1 MSGTLR
7 TGTWGDRNYHLA
19 IDWKV
24 TSQSVTNNTSTLYYR
39 IYADNSGN
47 SGTWV
52 AYYNIRVTIEGQTVY
67 TGNNINGYKG
77 ETLKTGYVTIK
88 HNDDGNKNVLF
99 NASADFYYPGSNTRT
114 INQNVSLSR
123 IDRGIY
129 NFKLGTGWG
138 DIEGAKTVTFS
149 KYNSNARVQIVFA
162 WWDYV
167 KKEKTVHWNIHE
179 GAGGNKIADNYTS
192 GYNLYLTDSIKDK
205 MKKSRP
211 DNWKGYGYVQAWVF
225 VGDKRIQTLT
235 LEVPGIIVSRAKPNL
250 TFTSSFTGQNQSLLG
265 SNTRGVKGVHK
276 LKLSINAKGNEY
288 ATIKHFEINF
298 DGKKTITK
306 KSTVELTATRAGK
319 KTVTVKVVDSRGWT
333 KESSKTVEVIEYRVP
348 IINYRVFRTENGI
361 ENPVGDTARITGVV
375 KMYPVQNTSGK
386 HVNEPFWKLSLDG
399 TRRSTASVMY
409 STNIPVDS
417 ERRFT
422 IEYGDKFTTASI
434 SGVIPLGKAPLVIG
448 QDAVGINTVPPE
460 NEKGLFLEK
469 DSRLYI
475 GHKYFLEFVPNDP
488 KLGRNDALYI
498 ARDDRKYGLALV
510 WNKLYFIKDYKYYE
524 IFKA

>member
-77 ETLKTGYVTIK
+77 ETLKTGYVAIK

-129 NFKLGTGWG
+129 NFKLGTGWE

-167 KKEKTVHWNIHE
+167 KKEKTVYWNIHE
-179 GAGGNKIADNYTS
+179 GASGNKIADNYRS
-192 GYNLYLTDSIKDK
+192 GLNLYLTDNIKNE

-225 VGDKRIQTLT
+225 IGDRRIQTLT
-235 LEVPGIIVSRAKPNL
+235 LEVPGIILSRAKPNL
-250 TFTSSFTGQNQSLLG
+250 TFTASFTGQNQSLLG

-333 KESSKTVEVIEYRVP
+333 KEASKTVEVIEYRAP

-361 ENPVGDTARITGVV
+361 ENPVGDTARITGIV

-409 STNIPVDS
+409 STSIPVDS

-460 NEKGLFLEK
+460 NGKGLYLEK
-469 DSRLYI
+469 DSKLHI
-475 GHKYFLEFVPNDP
+475 GHKYFLEFVPSDP

-498 ARDDRKYGLALV
+498 ARDDRRYGLALV